1 MDLNAS
7 PGYLL
12 LCGAFAIFV
21 VFLTKM
27 LLQRQR
33 SRIDPQG
40 KYVLITGCDSGF
52 GREAAIRLDNLGFHV
67 FATCLQNKG
76 REYLK
81 MKCSNRIRTV
91 LLDVTK
97 EDEIKRVFEE
107 VKRSIPENT
116 GKQMYFI
123 I

>member
-52 GREAAIRLDNLGFHV
+52 GREAAIRLDNLV
-67 FATCLQNKG
+67 FMSLLRVSK
-76 REYLK
+76 
-81 MKCSNRIRTV
+81 IR
-91 LLDVTK
+91 DG
-97 EDEIKRVFEE
+97 
-107 VKRSIPENT
+107 SI
-116 GKQMYFI
+116 
-123 I
+123 